1 MAIPR
6 APSALLPL
14 IQHPSGIILAVGQG
28 ALSLGFS
35 AGQVATGCFVEAC
48 QIGIGLIG
56 IKRCMLGLRAF
67 AWMDAP
73 LHLVDST
80 FIATCVC
87 NNAGRQQRGA
97 QEASDAA
104 AAEAAVAAGMA
115 VVADARAAEAA
126 AAAASP
132 AANPPSAQP
141 AYMRAPRRIV
151 SRGGAS
157 PAATEQV

>member
-1 MAIPR
+1 
-6 APSALLPL
+6 
-14 IQHPSGIILAVGQG
+14 
-28 ALSLGFS
+28 
-35 AGQVATGCFVEAC
+35 
-48 QIGIGLIG
+48 
-56 IKRCMLGLRAF
+56 MLGLRAF

-97 QEASDAA
+97 QETSDAA

-115 VVADARAAEAA
+115 VIADARAAEAA
-126 AAAASP
+126 AAAAAAAP
-132 AANPPSAQP
+132 AANAPSAQP

-151 SRGGAS
+151 PRGGAS